1 MGQDLL
7 WLAALAIIIVIFS
20 EQPRLL
26 SVIKE

>member
-20 EQPRLL
+20 EQPWLP
-26 SVIKE
+26 